1 MLEVLIQRD
10 PTALNFNSQQID
22 AIESAFCEADAK
34 VVTLE
39 AAVLANLL
47 AERWRTTV
55 KANPADAETL
65 KALLKTTRAELA
77 QLPKAAAS
85 LLDSIASVVL
95 ISPFEAPTALRGQ
108 DFDVAIIMDAAGT
121 TVAENLSVLQRAKQV
136 IAFGDEAI
144 ASPEGFEIESRLKPI
159 GREIESLSF
168 FESAKRAFGLETL
181 RVSYRASGQTLGSLI
196 NREFYQNRIVFE
208 PTPADFAGHKSHTI
222 EIITEGA
229 NATTTYEGATESP
242 EAEVRRV
249 VDLVL
254 EHAETRAAESL
265 FVASASSAHAER
277 VRALLKKEL
286 TTKPE
291 LEQFFDS
298 HGAEKFEVVSIADLA
313 HRIGDRIIFSVG
325 FGLTP
330 RGGVSSDFGQ
340 LSLKDGRRY
349 LTNTLV
355 SARKQISVV
364 SCITAEVIPTEGV
377 SDGAKLL
384 KTLLSSSEDGGHS
397 ALEIEQ
403 DSLLADLARRP
414 KKLGPRVDTSFAE
427 RLPLVAAFGAKNV
440 VVVPDWSLT
449 GETLTEKL
457 RLRSKLLRLIG
468 WNYIRVHSFEL
479 FADPQAV
486 ALRIAEQLGME
497 VSKRPTPLFENE
509 KAFEDTDAAWGDRP
523 IDNDDRL
530 RGDVPP
536 HWQ

>member
-1 MLEVLIQRD
+1 
-10 PTALNFNSQQID
+10 
-22 AIESAFCEADAK
+22 
-34 VVTLE
+34 
-39 AAVLANLL
+39 
-47 AERWRTTV
+47 
-55 KANPADAETL
+55 
-65 KALLKTTRAELA
+65 
-77 QLPKAAAS
+77 
-85 LLDSIASVVL
+85 
-95 ISPFEAPTALRGQ
+95 
-108 DFDVAIIMDAAGT
+108 
-121 TVAENLSVLQRAKQV
+121 
-136 IAFGDEAI
+136 
-144 ASPEGFEIESRLKPI
+144 
-159 GREIESLSF
+159 
-168 FESAKRAFGLETL
+168 
-181 RVSYRASGQTLGSLI
+181 
-196 NREFYQNRIVFE
+196 
-208 PTPADFAGHKSHTI
+208 
-222 EIITEGA
+222 
-229 NATTTYEGATESP
+229 
-242 EAEVRRV
+242 
-249 VDLVL
+249 
-254 EHAETRAAESL
+254 
-265 FVASASSAHAER
+265 
-277 VRALLKKEL
+277 LKKEL
-286 TTKPE
+286 TAKPE

-355 SARKQISVV
+355 SARKQITVV

-403 DSLLADLARRP
+403 DSLLADLARRL
-414 KKLGPRVDTSFAE
+414 KKLGARVDTSFAE

-440 VVVPDWSLT
+440 VVVPDWALS

-509 KAFEDTDAAWGDRP
+509 KALIAQK
-523 IDNDDRL
+523 L
-530 RGDVPP
+530 S
-536 HWQ
+536 